1 MKLRVFRE
9 RSDIFNGGML
19 FTWDVGKGLDECCV
33 ALGGRVNISR
43 ELGSVS
49 S

>member
-1 MKLRVFRE
+1 MKRRIFRG
-9 RSDIFNGGML
+9 RSSIFNGGMF
-19 FTWDVGKGLDECCV
+19 FTQDAGKGLDECCV

-43 ELGSVS
+43 ELGSGS

>member
-1 MKLRVFRE
+1 MKLRIVRG
-9 RSDIFNGGML
+9 RSNMFNGGMF

-33 ALGGRVNISR
+33 ALGDRVNISR
-43 ELGSVS
+43 ELGSGS